1 MSRPRTTT
9 RHHEEA
15 RMPASR
21 RLLPLALALV
31 VAVTAAGAA
40 PALAA
45 SERAASPA
53 PAAAVEGAP
62 DSPAITAPAD
72 AATLPEGVVDLP
84 VEFAVDNVNRTRGQ
98 CSADGEQYTVRGHL
112 TAPAAVLA
120 AEDPAIML
128 LVHGTNTGEW
138 IWRLD
143 VQGRNFAHELAA
155 RGHASVTIDRLGY
168 GSSDIPDGF
177 ATCSGAHS
185 DIAQQVV
192 EQLREGDYTV
202 DGDDAVAFDTVFMGG
217 HSSGALVAE
226 TAAASFGG
234 VDGLFLTGWAA
245 VGITNDTNR
254 RFLTA
259 YETCLEGGEPH
270 SEPGDPRGYVHFDA
284 TLDDF
289 VEGGLGPDAPPEV
302 VAAVEERWG
311 PNPCGVMVSEPMAI
325 LYDLGLVGEI
335 DVPVHL
341 VFGSLDVL
349 RQGVE
354 GYPGLFTSSSE
365 VTETTLENA
374 GHFVTVDEGSE
385 RVYDAAAAW
394 MERHAHSS

>member
-1 MSRPRTTT
+1 MTSARPTTH
-9 RHHEEA
+9 HHEGA
-15 RMPASR
+15 RMSATR
-21 RLLPLALALV
+21 RLLSLALGLA
-31 VAVTAAGAA
+31 VAVTTAGT
-40 PALAA
+40 
-45 SERAASPA
+45 A
-53 PAAAVEGAP
+53 PAAASVSAASAQAGPAP
-62 DSPAITAPAD
+62 APTATAPTGP
-72 AATLPEGVVDLP
+72 ATLPEGVVDLP
-84 VEFAVDNVNRTRGQ
+84 VEFTVDNVNRTRGQ
-98 CSADGEQYTVRGHL
+98 CSADGEEYTVRGHL
-112 TAPAAVLA
+112 TAPASVLA
-120 AEDPAIML
+120 AEDPAVML

-143 VQGRNFAHELAA
+143 VQGRNFGHELAA

-168 GSSDIPDGF
+168 GSSDIPNGF

-192 EQLREGDYTV
+192 ERLRDGDYEI
-202 DGDDAVAFDTVFMGG
+202 DGDDAAAFDTVFMGG

-226 TAAASFGG
+226 TAAVSFGG

-259 YETCLEGGEPH
+259 YETCLRGGEPH

-289 VEGGLGPDAPPEV
+289 LEGGLGPEAAPEV
-302 VAAVEERWG
+302 VAAVEEQWG

-354 GYPGLFTSSSE
+354 GYPGLFTSSPE
-365 VTETTLENA
+365 VTETTLEGA

>member
-1 MSRPRTTT
+1 MSVRPTTP
-9 RHHEEA
+9 HQHEGA
-15 RMPASR
+15 RMPHTR
-21 RLLPLALALV
+21 RLLSACLAALV
-31 VAVTAAGAA
+31 AVWAAAAHADGARAASTPGDRAQAPTAA
-40 PALAA
+40 PAG
-45 SERAASPA
+45 PA
-53 PAAAVEGAP
+53 V
-62 DSPAITAPAD
+62 
-72 AATLPEGVVDLP
+72 LPEGVVDLP
-84 VEFAVDNVNRTRGQ
+84 VEFTVDNVNRTRGQ
-98 CSADGEQYTVRGHL
+98 CSSDGEEYTVRGHL
-112 TAPAAVLA
+112 TAPAAVL
-120 AEDPAIML
+120 ERDDPAVML

-155 RGHASVTIDRLGY
+155 RGHASVTVDRLGY

-185 DIAQQVV
+185 DIAHQVV
-192 EQLREGDYTV
+192 ERLREGDYTA
-202 DGDDAVAFDTVFMGG
+202 DGGDATAFGTVFMGG

-226 TAAASFGG
+226 TASASFGG
-234 VDGLFLTGWAA
+234 IDGLFLTGWAA
-245 VGITNDTNR
+245 VGITGDTNR

-259 YETCLEGGEPH
+259 YETCLEGGLPH
-270 SEPGDPRGYVHFDA
+270 SEPGDPEGYVRFDA
-284 TLDDF
+284 TLEDF
-289 VEGGLGPDAPPEV
+289 VDGGLGPSADPAV

-325 LYDLGLVGEI
+325 LYDLDLVDEI

-354 GYPGLFTSSSE
+354 GYPGLFTSSPE
-365 VTETTLENA
+365 VTETTLEDA

-385 RVYDAAAAW
+385 RVYDTAAAW
-394 MERHAHSS
+394 MERHAPTDS